1 MFKQY
6 VYKLAFATIVLCVIT
21 GTISILW
28 PIGNSGIVEQS
39 KTNNSSL
46 TERYGKTPSGFW
58 DGLHMYMGMG
68 ENSSLNVSDKPKKA
82 RVAIVID
89 DFGQSNKE
97 GIKEMM
103 SINRP
108 LTFAVM
114 PNLENTYSEAV
125 QAKEKGYEIIVH
137 LPMQPVNG
145 KASWMGPGG
154 ITPDMKPNEIRE
166 KVVKDFAQVPQAV
179 GFNNHMGS
187 LITSKEELM
196 RPILEVAKEKGFFVL
211 DSRTCENSKVISLA
225 QSMGIP
231 CAKRDVFLDEV
242 KSSEHMKKQ
251 LKLLAKEALAK
262 GSAISIGHVGQG
274 GKKMAQAI
282 SEMIPVMEEQGIEFV
297 YLSKLVH

>member
-1 MFKQY
+1 MFKRY
-6 VYKLAFATIVLCVIT
+6 VYKLAFATIFLCVIT

-28 PIGNSGIVEQS
+28 STGNSGILEQS
-39 KTNNSSL
+39 ITNNVSL
-46 TERYGKTPSGFW
+46 IERHGKILSGFW

-68 ENSSLNVSDKPKKA
+68 ENSSLNVSDKPKA
-82 RVAIVID
+82 QVAIVID

-103 SINRP
+103 SINKP

-137 LPMQPVNG
+137 LPMQPLNG
-145 KASWMGPGG
+145 KSSWMGPGG

-166 KVVKDFAQVPQAV
+166 KVVQDFAQVPHAV

-187 LITSKEELM
+187 SITSKEELM
-196 RPILEVAKEKGFFVL
+196 RPILEVAKEKGLFVL
-211 DSRTCENSKVISLA
+211 DSRTSENSKVISLA

-282 SEMIPVMEEQGIEFV
+282 SEMIPVMEAQGIEFV